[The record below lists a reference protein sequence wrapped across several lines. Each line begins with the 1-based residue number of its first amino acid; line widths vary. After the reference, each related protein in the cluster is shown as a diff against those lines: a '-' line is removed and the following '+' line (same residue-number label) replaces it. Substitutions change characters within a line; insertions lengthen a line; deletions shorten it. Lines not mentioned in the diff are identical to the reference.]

1 MENEDLKNLL
11 KRYRLSPN
19 YTYGQNFLIDDGVLD
34 SMVECAEVSEQ
45 DVILEIGPG
54 IGNLTRKLCERGSK
68 VLAIEKDPKFLP
80 LLTDLQQEFPN
91 QLDVVI
97 ADVLEFDLPS
107 SLKVAEA
114 NAEGRQNY
122 SQLFRVFPNGVPRS
136 SAPYKV
142 VANIPYYITGKIL
155 EKFLTTSHKPRSIT
169 VLVQKEV
176 AERVVAKAGE
186 LNVLAIS
193 VQIFGEPKIFK
204 IVKKESFFP
213 VPKVDSAILQID
225 LFETPKYSIANE
237 ANFFK
242 ILKACFV
249 GKRKQL
255 HNTLTGNLALE
266 KKQVLQILEAL
277 NINPQI
283 RPQALTIEQWIAL
296 TEKLNSKF

>member
-1 MENEDLKNLL
+1 MQNEDLKNLL
-11 KRYRLSPN
+11 KRYHLSPN
-19 YTYGQNFLIDDGVLD
+19 YTYGQNFLIDDSVLD

-54 IGNLTRKLCERGSK
+54 IGNLTRRLCERGSK

-80 LLTDLQQEFPN
+80 LLTDLQQEFPH
-91 QLDVVI
+91 QLHVVI
-97 ADVLEFDLPS
+97 ADALEFDNINEFQKRFEYNELHP
-107 SLKVAEA
+107 
-114 NAEGRQNY
+114 NY
-122 SQLFRVFPNGVPRS
+122 PNGDGSEHSDSISKFGS
-136 SAPYKV
+136 SYKV

-155 EKFLTTSHKPRSIT
+155 EKFLTTAHKPRSIT

-193 VQIFGEPKIFK
+193 VQIFGEPKIFQV
-204 IVKKESFFP
+204 VKRESFFP
-213 VPKVDSAILQID
+213 APKVDSAILHID
-225 LFETPKYSIANE
+225 LFKAPKYQIANQTQ
-237 ANFFK
+237 FFK

-266 KKQVLQILEAL
+266 KKRVLQILEAL

-283 RPQALTIEQWIAL
+283 RPQALTIEQWVSL
-296 TEKLNSKF
+296 SEKLF